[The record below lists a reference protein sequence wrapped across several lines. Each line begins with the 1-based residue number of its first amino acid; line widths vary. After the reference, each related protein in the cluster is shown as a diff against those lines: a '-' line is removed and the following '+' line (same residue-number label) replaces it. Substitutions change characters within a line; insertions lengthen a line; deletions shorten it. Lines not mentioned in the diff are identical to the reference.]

1 MYEYKG
7 DGNKI
12 GIWCEDH
19 ICHDNSMY
27 DATRYGQRVLVN
39 IGGLGGYI
47 LCHAHI
53 NNYIHYTLW
62 DVITETKLLILFV
75 NIITNWS
82 FFALLNDDIP
92 PPFPQDIMDVTVRN
106 RTSTDM
112 TKYRPSW

>member
-53 NNYIHYTLW
+53 NNYIHYTVW
-62 DVITETKLLILFV
+62 DVITFLPYPAVPDDGSTVQGVVPYGTIGMPKNLY
-75 NIITNWS
+75 N
-82 FFALLNDDIP
+82 NDGD
-92 PPFPQDIMDVTVRN
+92 
-106 RTSTDM
+106 S
-112 TKYRPSW
+112 